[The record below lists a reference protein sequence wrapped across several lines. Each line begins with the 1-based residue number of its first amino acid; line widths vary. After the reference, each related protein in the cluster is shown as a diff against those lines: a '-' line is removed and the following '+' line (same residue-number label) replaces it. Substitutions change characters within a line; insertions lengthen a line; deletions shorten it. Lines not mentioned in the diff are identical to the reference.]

1 VSVAFRRDGDEE
13 HLEPKFEVPIPPG
26 PNRVTA
32 RGIAIIHE
40 RIAALAADVAALT
53 EETALNAAKRDL
65 RYWRARLATAEV
77 EPAPAGDTVQ
87 FGSRVRFVL
96 DGKPREVAI
105 VGHDEAD
112 PANGLLA
119 FTAPL
124 ARALLGAEAGEF
136 VDFAG
141 REEAIEVVE
150 VLAVA

>member
-1 VSVAFRRDGDEE
+1 MSVAFRRDGDEE

-32 RGIAIIHE
+32 RGMAIIHD

-87 FGSRVRFVL
+87 FGNRVRFIL

-150 VLAVA
+150 VLAAA

>member
-32 RGIAIIHE
+32 RGLAIIHE
-40 RIAALAADVAALT
+40 RIATLAADVGALT

-65 RYWRARLATAEV
+65 RYWRTRLATAEV
-77 EPAPAGDTVQ
+77 EPAPAGDTVR

-96 DGKPREVAI
+96 DGKPRDVTI

-141 REEAIEVVE
+141 REEAIEVLE
-150 VLAVA
+150 VAPA

>member
-32 RGIAIIHE
+32 RGMAIIHD

-87 FGSRVRFVL
+87 FGNRVRFIL

-150 VLAVA
+150 VLAAA

>member
-32 RGIAIIHE
+32 RGLAIIHE
-40 RIAALAADVAALT
+40 RIVTLAANVAALT

-87 FGSRVRFVL
+87 FGSRVRFIL

-150 VLAVA
+150 VLAAP